1 MCETRMSHVGRDALP
16 LIQSLHIVNTEGKR
30 VYAQYYGGKHAGTPA
45 KQSAWD
51 AQLLAKTRNVNA
63 RGETEI
69 ILLEDSVVLFK
80 TVVDVTFM
88 CCASAMENELIAD
101 EVLEALIASTDALL
115 GGEIEQIAIEENLD
129 VIMLLFDELID
140 AGIPLEL
147 DPQILVQRVNLRGG
161 LLDMGELDVGG
172 IKINEQTLTAAFNQ
186 ARDQLTRQLLR

>member
-1 MCETRMSHVGRDALP
+1 LP
-16 LIQSLHIVNTEGKR
+16 LIQSLHIFNTEGKR
-30 VYAQYYGGKHAGTPA
+30 VYVQYYGGRQAGSVE
-45 KQSAWD
+45 KQAAWD
-51 AQLLAKTRNVNA
+51 AQLLSKTRGVNA

-80 TVVDVTFM
+80 TIVDVTFM
-88 CCASAMENELIAD
+88 VCTSALENELIAD

-115 GGEIEQIAIEENLD
+115 GGEVEQIAIEENLD

-147 DPQILVQRVNLRGG
+147 DPQVLVNRVNLRGG

-172 IKINEQTLTAAFNQ
+172 IKINEQTIAAAFNQ
-186 ARDQLTRQLLR
+186 AKDQLTRQLLR

>member
-1 MCETRMSHVGRDALP
+1 MSHLGRDALP
-16 LIQSLHIVNTEGKR
+16 LIQSLHIFNTEGKR
-30 VYAQYYGGKHAGTPA
+30 VYVQYYGGRHAGSVE
-45 KQSAWD
+45 KQAAWD
-51 AQLLAKTRNVNA
+51 AQLLSKTRGVNA

-80 TVVDVTFM
+80 TIVDVTFM
-88 CCASAMENELIAD
+88 VCTSALENELIAD

-115 GGEIEQIAIEENLD
+115 GGEVEQIAIEENLD

-147 DPQILVQRVNLRGG
+147 DPQVLVNRVNLRGG

-172 IKINEQTLTAAFNQ
+172 IKINEQTIAAAFNQ
-186 ARDQLTRQLLR
+186 AKDQLTRQLLR